1 MCNVY
6 LLSGDE
12 WIDHFADQHKTEQKW
27 PCLKKKYLS
36 QLHRCVHL
44 TTSHLLLHHHCLC
57 TPPPAST
64 AFLTISKEHDNATLE
79 SPRRLKRRLDIAV
92 GRLTTY
98 QSQMRAQQQKRSRLH
113 HKLEKMGII
122 IEELKANQIVSTSC
136 ADLLEAS
143 CSGIPWINMKHLL
156 AGRQPSKGHAYHE
169 DIAFSFCDGI

>member
-1 MCNVY
+1 MRSSYDVSPATPPP
-6 LLSGDE
+6 LS
-12 WIDHFADQHKTEQKW
+12 
-27 PCLKKKYLS
+27 
-36 QLHRCVHL
+36 LH
-44 TTSHLLLHHHCLC
+44 
-57 TPPPAST
+57 PPPAST

-113 HKLEKMGII
+113 HKLEEMGII

-169 DIAFSFCDGI
+169 ELLKAFAFTLHFHSATVYDFDRQSFKLPCSTNVIYMVCPDQW